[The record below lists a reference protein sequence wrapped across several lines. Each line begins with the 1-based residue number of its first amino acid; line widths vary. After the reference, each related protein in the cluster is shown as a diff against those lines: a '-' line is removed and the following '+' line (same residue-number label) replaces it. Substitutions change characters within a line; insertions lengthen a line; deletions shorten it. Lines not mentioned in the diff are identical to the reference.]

1 MDVIVDP
8 VKGHAMNLD
17 TWEFWFQSIRMKHV
31 IAFIAG
37 PPCESWSCA
46 RGHHDQ
52 VFDEEGEVCPPL
64 GLRVIRDL
72 DHLWG
77 FNSVRLKELLQ
88 LYTGNSGNYL
98 LSFALVATLEIIL
111 INGFAIL
118 EHPAE
123 PEHLPT
129 AASIWRLPVVR
140 TLLAL
145 PNVQRIRLAQG
156 LMGSATPKPTH
167 LLTVNLPDLMIDLH
181 ACRVRTELPGKIAIG
196 KDHMGC

>member
-17 TWEFWFQSIRMKHV
+17 TWEFLVPIHPHEARDLHSSRDHHV
-31 IAFIAG
+31 NLGRVRADIMTK
-37 PPCESWSCA
+37 CLN
-46 RGHHDQ
+46 
-52 VFDEEGEVCPPL
+52 EEGEVCPPL

-167 LLTVNLPDLMIDLH
+167 LLRLSIYPDLMIDLH
-181 ACRVRTELPGKIAIG
+181 AV
-196 KDHMGC
+196 